1 MATLHYQQQN
11 YLCQKDE
18 TVLDTLLN
26 KNVDIAYGC
35 RQGVCQSCMLRSIE
49 TPPAEAQVGLKE
61 NQKQQ
66 NYFLACRCKPE
77 SDLHIEP
84 IKQSEFVHEVEV
96 LAKRQ
101 LNHDTLLL
109 RLSHSDDFHFKAGQ
123 FINLKTPDNI
133 VRSYSISNPP
143 NKNNQIDLHIRVLKN
158 GRFSTW
164 VHQDL
169 KIGDKI
175 PMSAALGDCFYTND
189 KPEQNLLLVGTGSG
203 LAPLYGILQDAL
215 AQQHQGKIHLFHGSR
230 NAEDLYLMDEIKQ
243 LVTQYDTLNYSPCLS
258 GYYTD
263 EHVNSYCKGRV
274 HDVALSTYTD
284 LNNWRV
290 YLCGHPE
297 MVKQMQTQVFL
308 KGADMDDIF
317 MDAFHLSSNLIENA
331 S

>member
-243 LVTQYDTLNYSPCLS
+243 LVTQYDILNYSPCLS

-308 KGADMDDIF
+308 KGVDMDDIF

>member
-243 LVTQYDTLNYSPCLS
+243 LVTQYDILNYSPCLS

-274 HDVALSTYTD
+274 HDVALSTYAD